1 MFDMLVLLCIYFIR
15 RPAKLRAYLEELA
28 IARGDLQPGERRVGG
43 RRREDEVRVIVLEHA
58 LSHSPVLQLY
68 NEAKECL
75 LNLRHNLTTRMLNCM
90 KVLEEAGNK
99 GVLQTRSLENVKKT
113 RGANK
118 PKDAPKTTGITVP
131 DRVFGEAVT
140 SNVGAQSHSNIAAFL
155 KKKSADYDAKYRH
168 KCPMTTCG
176 LRCASISG
184 LKVHWNIRHA
194 GVAFPV
200 DALPPAAAP
209 APAAAA
215 AAAAAALPAAAAAD
229 AAAAAPPNDASLAA
243 PANKRAKLLHSE
255 DDYETCPLDNRR
267 YLKTNR
273 SAHLTS
279 DVHTRALSSAA
290 SSQ

>member
-1 MFDMLVLLCIYFIR
+1 MLVLLCIYFIP

-99 GVLQTRSLENVKKT
+99 GVLQTRSLEDVKKT
-113 RGANK
+113 RSANK
-118 PKDAPKTTGITVP
+118 PKDAPKTTGITAP
-131 DRVFGEAVT
+131 DRVFGQAVA
-140 SNVGAQSHSNIAAFL
+140 SNVGDQSHANIAAFL
-155 KKKSADYDAKYRH
+155 KKKSDDYDAKYVH

-176 LRCASISG
+176 LLCASLRG
-184 LKVHWNIRHA
+184 LKTHWNIKHA

-200 DALPPAAAP
+200 DALPPAAAA
-209 APAAAA
+209 APPAAA
-215 AAAAAALPAAAAAD
+215 AAAAAALPAAAD
-229 AAAAAPPNDASLAA
+229 AAAAPPNDPSLAA
-243 PANKRAKLLHSE
+243 PANKRAKLMHSE

-267 YLKTNR
+267 YLKKNR

-279 DVHTRALSSAA
+279 DVHTRAVASA
-290 SSQ
+290 